1 MHSHVFVWLSLRVKC
16 WNNLVFEHKAVE
28 VSPARR
34 NCLHSMSSLTW
45 PSYFTF
51 WECNPD
57 LMTCLPVQRECLNAF
72 SVINLFLPLGLF
84 LEIFFFSYIH
94 YLVFKCSSESLLSIS
109 QCHDFSCAGVLSYF
123 RFSFLYN
130 IFMNL
135 FVFSISIIFSTF
147 VFIVQVTELFTARPT
162 WDLSKWTWFIYLY
175 INYWATHY

>member
-1 MHSHVFVWLSLRVKC
+1 MDEELNIRDELWMHSHVFVWLSLRVKC

-57 LMTCLPVQRECLNAF
+57 LMTCLPVQRECWNAF

-84 LEIFFFSYIH
+84 LEIFFVHIFIIWFSNVPVRVYSASVSVMTSPVLEYYAISGFPFFII
-94 YLVFKCSSESLLSIS
+94 YL
-109 QCHDFSCAGVLSYF
+109 
-123 RFSFLYN
+123 
-130 IFMNL
+130 
-135 FVFSISIIFSTF
+135 
-147 VFIVQVTELFTARPT
+147 
-162 WDLSKWTWFIYLY
+162 WIYLY
-175 INYWATHY
+175 FLFQLFLAPLFSLCK

>member
-1 MHSHVFVWLSLRVKC
+1 MDEELNIRDELWMHSHVFVWLSLRVKC

-94 YLVFKCSSESLLSIS
+94 YLVFKCSSESLLRIMTSPVLEYYAIS
-109 QCHDFSCAGVLSYF
+109 GFPFFIIYLWIYLYF
-123 RFSFLYN
+123 
-130 IFMNL
+130 L
-135 FVFSISIIFSTF
+135 FQLFFSTF
-147 VFIVQVTELFTARPT
+147 VVVFSLF
-162 WDLSKWTWFIYLY
+162 K
-175 INYWATHY
+175 